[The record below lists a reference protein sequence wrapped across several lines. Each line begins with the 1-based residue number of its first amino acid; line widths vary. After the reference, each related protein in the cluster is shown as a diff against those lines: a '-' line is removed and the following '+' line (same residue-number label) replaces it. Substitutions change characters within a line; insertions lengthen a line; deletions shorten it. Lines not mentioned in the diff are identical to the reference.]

1 MDIPL
6 VIGVAS
12 AALVLSLALISLAY
26 VIVFRRYRMPCCGG
40 CRDLEMGPACAR
52 VADGP
57 DPKPDPEPVK
67 GDAAPRRFGWTEIES
82 LTGNFASSAAI
93 GEGGSSTVYLAALP
107 SSLAALKVLRS
118 SERLH
123 RAFRLE
129 LDVLLR
135 LRHPHI
141 VRLLGF
147 CDDRGKPKAPVTCYL
162 LQIPKPSL
170 LTWGFSL
177 SEEGVLVFEYVPNGT
192 LHEKLHGGGGRGALP
207 WARRV
212 AIAYQLAQALDYLHE
227 RCDLQIV
234 HGDVKASNVL
244 LDDGL
249 EAKLCDFGF
258 ARMGFSAAVQ
268 PPSTRSAHPMMGSLG
283 YVDPH
288 YLRSGTISKKNDVY
302 SFGVLLLELISGIE
316 AFCSER
322 EQLLTAMMG
331 PALRDTGSGVGEMV
345 DPGLNGEYDFDE
357 VAAMAALAALCVGE
371 NPSLRPSMA
380 EVLRIM
386 GEKASSSISAVVPK
400 SNGIPDL

>member
-6 VIGVAS
+6 VIGLAS
-12 AALVLSLALISLAY
+12 AALVLSLALLSLAY
-26 VIVFRRYRMPCCGG
+26 AIVFRRYRIPCCGG
-40 CRDLEMGPACAR
+40 CRDVVDLELGPACAR

-57 DPKPDPEPVK
+57 DPGPEPEPVK

-82 LTGNFASSAAI
+82 LTGNFTSSAVV

-123 RAFRLE
+123 RAFRIE
-129 LDVLLR
+129 LDVLHR

-147 CDDRGKPKAPVTCYL
+147 CDER
-162 LQIPKPSL
+162 
-170 LTWGFSL
+170 
-177 SEEGVLVFEYVPNGT
+177 EEGVLVFEYVPNGT
-192 LHEKLHGGGGRGALP
+192 LHEKLHGGGGALP
-207 WARRV
+207 WGRRV
-212 AIAYQLAQALDYLHE
+212 AIAYQLAQALEYLHE

-234 HGDVKASNVL
+234 HGDIKASNVL
-244 LDDGL
+244 LDERLD
-249 EAKLCDFGF
+249 AKLCDFGF

-288 YLRSGTISKKNDVY
+288 YLRSGTVSKKNDVY

-322 EQLLTAMMG
+322 EQLLTAVMG
-331 PALRDTGSGVGEMV
+331 PALRDTGRGAGAMA
-345 DPGLNGEYDFDE
+345 DPRLNGEYDLEE
-357 VAAMAALAALCVGE
+357 VAGMAALAALCVGE

-380 EVLRIM
+380 EVLRVM
-386 GEKASSSISAVVPK
+386 GEKASSSISAVVSK
-400 SNGIPDL
+400 SNGNPDL

>member
-1 MDIPL
+1 MDVPL

-12 AALVLSLALISLAY
+12 LALVLSLALLTLAC

-40 CRDLEMGPACAR
+40 CRDLVDLELGPACAR
-52 VADGP
+52 VANGP
-57 DPKPDPEPVK
+57 DPKPEPELVK

-82 LTGNFASSAAI
+82 LTGNFTSSAII
-93 GEGGSSTVYLAALP
+93 GEGGSSTVYLATLP

-135 LRHPHI
+135 LRHPNI

-147 CDDRGKPKAPVTCYL
+147 CDDR
-162 LQIPKPSL
+162 
-170 LTWGFSL
+170 
-177 SEEGVLVFEYVPNGT
+177 EEGVLVFEYVPNGT
-192 LHEKLHGGGGRGALP
+192 LHEKLHGGGALP

-212 AIAYQLAQALDYLHE
+212 VIAYQLAQALDYLHE

-244 LDDGL
+244 LDDRL
-249 EAKLCDFGF
+249 DAKLCDFGF
-258 ARMGFSAAVQ
+258 ARMGFSATVQ

-302 SFGVLLLELISGIE
+302 SFGVLLLESISGIE
-316 AFCSER
+316 AFCSEK
-322 EQLLTAMMG
+322 EQLLTAVMG
-331 PALRDTGSGVGEMV
+331 PALRDAGRGVGEIV
-345 DPGLNGEYDFDE
+345 DPRLNGEYDFDE
-357 VAAMAALAALCVGE
+357 AATMAALAVLCVGE

-386 GEKASSSISAVVPK
+386 GGKVSSSISAVVPK
-400 SNGIPDL
+400 SNGVLDM